1 MLAKGEEGYL
11 AEGCDVRRR
20 DVGCRGFGMTG
31 IDIVGVCVVELNK
44 SHQSLKKD
52 ISVPTCSPASTQP
65 AYTVQGCSD
74 LSLAGSSTMVE
85 SPVGAACRRT
95 RLWPMLPSLAS
106 ECHRVLCS
114 DRIVL
119 G

>member
-44 SHQSLKKD
+44 SHQSLKEGY
-52 ISVPTCSPASTQP
+52 ISANLLTSVNATCLYGTGLFRPFVGRFFHHGRESGWGSMSPYEVMAD
-65 AYTVQGCSD
+65 ATV
-74 LSLAGSSTMVE
+74 AG
-85 SPVGAACRRT
+85 
-95 RLWPMLPSLAS
+95 
-106 ECHRVLCS
+106 
-114 DRIVL
+114 
-119 G
+119 